1 MSTPTSSLS
10 INNWLFFKL
19 GGLYSPGTIPRGGI
33 KGFRRQTGWD
43 KKAGKGTKGATLTL
57 KDQPPCEGSI
67 IMQLIGPGGYYA
79 NGLASQDFANWDE
92 FVVGVLSI
100 PAQQQ
105 QAQGLSLFYPQFL
118 SIDLTTVVVAD
129 YTGPEH
135 MGRGLYHAEVKL
147 IEWQPP
153 PDVSIVSTVQATKTD
168 QELGLSFSAVPPPE
182 DPRLTQRKQAFAA
195 ASQASSP

>member
-10 INNWLFFKL
+10 INDWLFFKL
-19 GGLYSPGTIPRGGI
+19 CGLYSPGTIPRGGI

-105 QAQGLSLFYPQFL
+105 QAQGLSIFYPQFL

-168 QELGLSFSAVPPPE
+168 QELGLSFSAPE
-182 DPRLTQRKQAFAA
+182 DPRVTQRKQAFAA
-195 ASQASSP
+195 ASQASST